1 MKLNLFPHEINSPK
15 QTNQKE
21 KIPFVMAGGCKRI
34 YLKRDKNQRNN
45 PYKNLI
51 VIHRSPTEGIYKNL
65 PVVKCQKSPQSFART
80 SKRIIN
86 PAKTLN
92 LMDENQKQPIIV
104 FTSGYFDPLH
114 HGHIE
119 LFEKARQ
126 LGDKLIVAVN
136 NDAQTMQKKGFV
148 FMPAEEKAKII
159 KAIKWVDEVI
169 ISIDRDT
176 SQCETLRLIKPNIFA
191 KGGDRYAYEIP
202 EAAVCRELGIKI
214 IDGLGAKVQSSSELV
229 KKANELAKEAAQK
242 KA

>member
-1 MKLNLFPHEINSPK
+1 
-15 QTNQKE
+15 
-21 KIPFVMAGGCKRI
+21 
-34 YLKRDKNQRNN
+34 
-45 PYKNLI
+45 
-51 VIHRSPTEGIYKNL
+51 
-65 PVVKCQKSPQSFART
+65 
-80 SKRIIN
+80 
-86 PAKTLN
+86 
-92 LMDENQKQPIIV
+92 MDENQKQPIIV
-104 FTSGYFDPLH
+104 FTSGFFDPLH

-126 LGDKLIVAVN
+126 LGSKLVVAIN
-136 NDAQTMQKKGFV
+136 NDAQTIQKKGFV

-159 KAIKWVDEVI
+159 RAIKWVDEVI
-169 ISIDRDT
+169 ISIDKDT
-176 SQCETLRLIKPNIFA
+176 SQCETLRLVKPDIFA